1 MMLQVSGNL
10 TQLEITYGYHY
21 TSFWSLSVINAEA
34 KKVMAL
40 INKRFGEN
48 VVVIGG
54 DIRNDLITRS
64 TTGSTTFDYVLGGG
78 FPTNQWNELV
88 GEPSH
93 GKTAIALK
101 TIAANQAKDPE
112 HTTVWIAAEQWV
124 PEYAEMC
131 GVDTSRVIVV
141 ETNIMEEAYD
151 AAIAFAESKS
161 VDAIV
166 IDSLPALVP
175 GPENEKNM
183 DEMTVGRGALLTN
196 KFFRKAGM
204 AMKRS
209 LVESERPILGIVINQ
224 YRMKIGVMHGDPRTT
239 PGGEGKNY
247 AFFTRSEVRRDEW
260 IEAGSGTNK
269 TRVGQRIKIR
279 VIKNKTAPPQQVAYV
294 DFYFS
299 PFSIYDA
306 GDYDT
311 AKEVAAMTIVKQIVE
326 RKGGWIYYGER
337 KWNGQEAFS
346 NSLREELDL
355 FEELRD
361 KVLNTPDSF
370 VGIQDE

>member
-1 MMLQVSGNL
+1 LA
-10 TQLEITYGYHY
+10 
-21 TSFWSLSVINAEA
+21 INADA
-34 KKVMAL
+34 MKVMAT

-48 VVVIGG
+48 TVVIGEQ
-54 DIRNDLITRS
+54 IRSNLIKRI

-78 FPTNQWNELV
+78 FPSNQWNELI

-101 TIAANQAKDPE
+101 AIAANQTKNPE
-112 HTTVWIAAEQWV
+112 HTTVWVAAEQWV

-151 AAIAFAESKS
+151 AVIAFAESKA

-175 GPENEKNM
+175 SPEAEKNM

-196 KFFRKAGM
+196 KFFRVVGQ

-209 LVESERPILGIVINQ
+209 LIEDERPVLGLIINQ

-247 AFFTRSEVRRDEW
+247 AFFTRAEVRRDEW
-260 IEAGSGTNK
+260 IEAGTGVNK
-269 TRVGQRIKIR
+269 VRVGQRIKIR
-279 VIKNKTAPPQQVAYV
+279 TIKNKTAPPQRIAYV
-294 DFYFS
+294 DFYFQEHS
-299 PFSIYDA
+299 IFSA

-311 AKEVAAMTIVKQIVE
+311 AKEVASMAIVKEVVD
-326 RKGGWIYYGER
+326 RKGGWVYYGER
-337 KWNGQEAFS
+337 KWQGLESFAS
-346 NSLREELDL
+346 SVREEVDL

-361 KVLNTPDSF
+361 KVLTTPDSF
-370 VGIQDE
+370 AGGGDE

>member
-1 MMLQVSGNL
+1 M
-10 TQLEITYGYHY
+10 
-21 TSFWSLSVINAEA
+21 INADA
-34 KKVMAL
+34 LKVMAQL
-40 INKRFGEN
+40 NKRFGADT
-48 VVVIGG
+48 VVIGG
-54 DIRNDLITRS
+54 DIRGELIKRI
-64 TTGSTTFDYVLGGG
+64 TTGSTTFDYILGGG
-78 FPTNQWNELV
+78 FPSNQWNELV

-101 TIAANQAKDPE
+101 TIAANQKNDPNF
-112 HTTVWIAAEQWV
+112 TTVWVAAEQWV

-131 GVDTSRVIVV
+131 GVDTSRVIVI

-151 AAIAFAESKS
+151 AVISFAESKS

-175 GPENEKNM
+175 TPESEKNM

-196 KFFRKAGM
+196 KFFRKAGA

-209 LVESERPILGIVINQ
+209 LTEDERPVLGIIINQ

-239 PGGEGKNY
+239 PGGQGKDY
-247 AFFTRSEVRRDEW
+247 AYFTRSEVRRDEY
-260 IEAGSGTNK
+260 IEAGSGVNK

-279 VIKNKTAPPQQVAYV
+279 TLKNKTAPPSRTAYI

-299 PFSIYDA
+299 DHSIYQA

-311 AKEVAAMTIVKQIVE
+311 AKEVAAMVIVKGIVD

-337 KWNGQEAFS
+337 KWQGQEALV
-346 NSLREELDL
+346 NSLREEVDF
-355 FEELRD
+355 FEELRE
-361 KVLNTPDSF
+361 KVLTTPDSF
-370 VGIQDE
+370 VGGTDE

>member
-1 MMLQVSGNL
+1 M
-10 TQLEITYGYHY
+10 
-21 TSFWSLSVINAEA
+21 INAEA
-34 KKVMAL
+34 KKVMAA

-48 VVVIGG
+48 VVVVGEN
-54 DIRNDLITRS
+54 IRADLIKRI
-64 TTGSTTFDYVLGGG
+64 TTGSTTFDYCLGGG
-78 FPTNQWNELV
+78 FPANQWNELI

-101 TIAANQAKDPE
+101 TVAANQRLNPE
-112 HTTVWIAAEQWV
+112 HTTVWVAAEQWV

-131 GVDTSRVIVV
+131 GVDTSRIIVV

-151 AAIAFAESKS
+151 AVIAFAESKS

-166 IDSLPALVP
+166 IDSLPALSP
-175 GPENEKNM
+175 APEMEKNM

-196 KFFRKAGM
+196 KFFRVVGA

-209 LVESERPILGIVINQ
+209 LVEDERPILGLIINQ

-260 IEAGSGTNK
+260 IETGSGNNK
-269 TRVGQRIKIR
+269 VRVGQRIKIR
-279 VIKNKTAPPQQVAYV
+279 TIKNKTAPPQRVAYI

-299 PFSIYDA
+299 PHSIYSA
-306 GDYDT
+306 GDFDT
-311 AKEVAAMTIVKQIVE
+311 AKETASLAIIKGIVD
-326 RKGGWIYYGER
+326 RKGGWYYYGER
-337 KWNGQEAFS
+337 KWQGSEGLV
-346 NSLREELDL
+346 NSIREEVDL
-355 FEELRD
+355 LEELKD
-361 KVLNTPDSF
+361 KILSTPDSF
-370 VGIQDE
+370 VGGTDE

>member
-1 MMLQVSGNL
+1 M
-10 TQLEITYGYHY
+10 
-21 TSFWSLSVINAEA
+21 INAEA
-34 KKVMAL
+34 KKIMAA

-48 VVVIGG
+48 VVVVGEN
-54 DIRNDLITRS
+54 IRADLIKRI
-64 TTGSTTFDYVLGGG
+64 TTGSTTFDYCLGGG
-78 FPTNQWNELV
+78 FPANQWNELI

-101 TIAANQAKDPE
+101 TVAANQRLNPE
-112 HTTVWIAAEQWV
+112 HLTVWVAAEQWV

-151 AAIAFAESKS
+151 AVIAFAESKS

-166 IDSLPALVP
+166 IDSLPALSP
-175 GPENEKNM
+175 APEMEKNM

-196 KFFRKAGM
+196 KFFRVVGA

-209 LVESERPILGIVINQ
+209 LVEDERPVLGLIINQ

-260 IEAGSGTNK
+260 IETGSGNNK
-269 TRVGQRIKIR
+269 VRVGQRIKIR
-279 VIKNKTAPPQQVAYV
+279 TIKNKTAPPQRVAYI

-299 PFSIYDA
+299 PHSIYSA
-306 GDYDT
+306 GDFDT
-311 AKEVAAMTIVKQIVE
+311 AKETASLAIIKGIVE
-326 RKGGWIYYGER
+326 RKGGWYYYGER
-337 KWNGQEAFS
+337 KWQGSEGLVS
-346 NSLREELDL
+346 SIREEVDL
-355 FEELRD
+355 LEELKD
-361 KVLNTPDSF
+361 KILTTPDSF
-370 VGIQDE
+370 VGGTDE

>member
-1 MMLQVSGNL
+1 M
-10 TQLEITYGYHY
+10 
-21 TSFWSLSVINAEA
+21 INAEA
-34 KKVMAL
+34 KKVMAA

-48 VVVIGG
+48 VVVVGEN
-54 DIRNDLITRS
+54 IRADLIKRI
-64 TTGSTTFDYVLGGG
+64 TTGSTTFDYCLGGG
-78 FPTNQWNELV
+78 FPANQWNELI

-101 TIAANQAKDPE
+101 TVAANQRLNPE
-112 HTTVWIAAEQWV
+112 HTTVWVAAEQWV

-131 GVDTSRVIVV
+131 GVDTSRIIVV

-151 AAIAFAESKS
+151 AVIAFAESKS

-166 IDSLPALVP
+166 IDSLPALSP
-175 GPENEKNM
+175 APEMEKNM

-196 KFFRKAGM
+196 KFFRVVGA

-209 LVESERPILGIVINQ
+209 LVEDERPILGLIINQ

-260 IEAGSGTNK
+260 IETGSGNNK
-269 TRVGQRIKIR
+269 VRVGQRIKIR
-279 VIKNKTAPPQQVAYV
+279 TIKNKTAPPQRVAYI

-299 PFSIYDA
+299 PHSIYSA
-306 GDYDT
+306 GDFDT
-311 AKEVAAMTIVKQIVE
+311 AKETASLAIIKGIVD
-326 RKGGWIYYGER
+326 RKGGWYYYGDR
-337 KWNGQEAFS
+337 KWQGSEGLV
-346 NSLREELDL
+346 NSIREEVDL
-355 FEELRD
+355 LEELKD
-361 KVLNTPDSF
+361 KILNTPDSF
-370 VGIQDE
+370 VGGTDE